1 MMMRRMA
8 SAAQLLGLLG
18 LCGCAGVSFPLFGES
33 TAAVSSPSH
42 VSPAVATTATTPA
55 TPVPVEVELA
65 SRVPTEAKSTEAVLR
80 SVLDA
85 YSHVPLEPILR
96 IETQAH
102 LRAIHALAL
111 APRGK
116 ELATA
121 SIDRTVRLWDPA
133 NGKAAHVLRPPTG
146 RRGAGTTY
154 ALAYSPDG
162 KLLATSGLTFFSRPI
177 DQLKRSTFLIY
188 FFDPVQQV
196 VTRTLEGLPGRVHHL
211 AWSHNGRYLAAAY
224 GSDNVPELGPERVAG
239 ASGVRIYDAKTLVLL
254 RETTTETPCQW
265 AEFDSAQQLHAV
277 CQRVVLQY
285 NGLQLSRMRES
296 ESGAFHKGALA
307 PDGRTLAVSHQDS
320 TRVDLL
326 DTADLSLRQ
335 RVSQEKLGV
344 AAHDIGELTLAWSQG
359 GSYLYAAGRRLN
371 PQMSSNRL
379 FKWPAT
385 GNSPPAVI
393 DVGQMDALA
402 MITGRDGRVFI
413 GTSAATV
420 LTLDSQDR
428 LNVSIDNATIDSDNR
443 PGGLRVSPDGRSVAY
458 SDDNAGAK
466 RFVFS
471 LDRRTLLPWEG
482 AKNTE
487 ILRPAL
493 IAGEPQITDW
503 RLGRQVMCAGKPL
516 DLGNSVAQNLAIDPR
531 GRGFVIGTDSSVIH
545 YDRQC
550 RRKWETLNQARSIAV
565 AIADEAGLALSQDE
579 AGVIRWMRL
588 NDGEKLL
595 SFFPSLAGRSWTTWT
610 PLGHYDASAEGEA
623 LVGWHVNRDRHREA
637 LFYGAGRFRDLFHNP
652 DEITRSLTQTDRMA
666 QDAEV
671 GRALELGR
679 AMRDRLPPQ
688 VSIVAVQ
695 EKAGKEGLVAQV
707 SFSLRVPAGDAAVRV
722 RALVNG
728 RPAGTAL
735 ALAIEDGKEEVNGQ
749 IFIPVPEEEVE
760 IALIAET
767 RSVTG
772 EPAKRR
778 LHERLADGSAAASP
792 QQRPRLYALVVGVA
806 KYESA
811 RVPPLDFPAKD
822 ARDFAQALRT
832 QSGQLYRTVDVR
844 LLTDEKATRES
855 IIDGLDWLR
864 REVTANDIAVV
875 FFAGH
880 GVNDSISQYYF
891 LPSNSDISRL
901 RSTAI
906 SNVDIVETLQ
916 SLPSKVLAFLDTC
929 HSGNVLGTGKKR
941 ALGDINRLVN
951 ELTSAEN
958 GVVVFASSTGQETSQ
973 ESPEW
978 NNGAFTKALVEGLAG
993 RGDFNHDGVI
1003 SLNELNLWVADRVKE
1018 LSGGEQHA
1026 NMIRP
1031 DSIRDFPFSLIGKQ

>member
-855 IIDGLDWLR
+855 IIDGMDWLR

>member
-1 MMMRRMA
+1 MVTRRMA
-8 SAAQLLGLLG
+8 GLGLLLG
-18 LCGCAGVSFPLFGES
+18 LCGCAGVSFPPFGQPEA
-33 TAAVSSPSH
+33 AAV
-42 VSPAVATTATTPA
+42 PAATATLS
-55 TPVPVEVELA
+55 TPVPVEVELVGRA
-65 SRVPTEAKSTEAVLR
+65 AGETKSKEAVLR
-80 SVLDA
+80 FVLDA

-102 LRAIHALAL
+102 LRAVHALAL

-116 ELATA
+116 QLATA
-121 SIDRTVRLWDPA
+121 SIDRTVRLWDPSS
-133 NGKAAHVLRPPTG
+133 GKPLDILRPPAG

-154 ALAYSPDG
+154 AMAYSPDG
-162 KLLATSGLTFFSRPI
+162 KLLATSGLTFFSRPS
-177 DQLKRSTFLIY
+177 DHLKRSSFLIY
-188 FFDPVQQV
+188 FFDPVQKI

-211 AWSHNGRYLAAAY
+211 AYSNNGRYLAVAY
-224 GSDNVPELGPERVAG
+224 GSDNVPELGPERIAG
-239 ASGVRIYDAKTLVLL
+239 ASGLRIYDAKSLVLL
-254 RETTTETPCQW
+254 RETATETPCQW
-265 AEFDSAQQLHAV
+265 AEFDSTQQLYAV

-285 NGLQLSRMRES
+285 NGLQLNRMRES
-296 ESGAFHKGALA
+296 EGDAFHKGALS

-320 TRVDLL
+320 ARVDLL
-326 DTADLSLRQ
+326 DTDDLSLRH
-335 RVSQEKLGV
+335 RISQVKLGI
-344 AAHDIGELTLAWSQG
+344 APNHFGELTLAWSQG
-359 GSYLYAAGRRLN
+359 GSYLYGAGRRLN
-371 PQMSSNRL
+371 PLVSANRL
-379 FKWPAT
+379 FKWPAS
-385 GNSPPAVI
+385 GNAAPTAI
-393 DVGQMDALA
+393 ELGQLDALA
-402 MITGRDGRVFI
+402 MLSGRDGRIYV
-413 GTSAATV
+413 GTSSATV
-420 LTLDSQDR
+420 IALDSQDR
-428 LNVSIDNATIDSDNR
+428 LKVAIDNATIDSDNR
-443 PGGLRVSPDGRSVAY
+443 PGGLRVSPDGRTVAY
-458 SDDNAGAK
+458 SDDNAGTK
-466 RFVFS
+466 RYVFS

-482 AKNTE
+482 AKRADA
-487 ILRPAL
+487 LRPAL
-493 IAGEPQITDW
+493 TDGAPEVRNW
-503 RLGRQVMCAGKPL
+503 RLGRQVLCGGKPL
-516 DLGNSVAQNLAIDPR
+516 DLGNAVAQNLAIDPR
-531 GRGFVIGTDSSVIH
+531 GRGFVIGTESSVIAF
-545 YDRQC
+545 DRQC
-550 RRKWETLNQARSIAV
+550 RRQWETHNQARSIAV

-579 AGVIRWMRL
+579 AGVIRWLRL
-588 NDGEKLL
+588 ADGQKLL

-610 PLGHYDASAEGEA
+610 PLGHYDASAEGET

-688 VSIVAVQ
+688 VRIVSTQ
-695 EKAGKEGLVAQV
+695 EKSGKEGLVAQL
-707 SFSLRVPAGDAAVRV
+707 SFALRVPTGDAAVRV

-735 ALAIEDGKEEVNGQ
+735 ALAIEDGKEETSGQ
-749 IFIPVPEEEVE
+749 IFVPLPEDEVE
-760 IALIAET
+760 IALIAES
-767 RSVTG
+767 RGIAG
-772 EPAKRR
+772 EPAKIR
-778 LHERLADGSAAASP
+778 LHERLADGSAVASA
-792 QQRPRLYALVVGVA
+792 QLRPRLYALVVGVA
-806 KYESA
+806 KYQSA
-811 RVPPLDFPAKD
+811 RVPTLDFPAKD
-822 ARDFAQALRT
+822 ATDFARALRT
-832 QSGQLYRTVDVR
+832 QAGQLYRAVDVR

-855 IIDGLDWLR
+855 IIDGMDWLR

-891 LPSNSDISRL
+891 LPNNSDVARL

-973 ESPEW
+973 ESPDW
-978 NNGAFTKALVEGLAG
+978 NNGAFTKALVEGLSG
-993 RGDFNHDGVI
+993 RGDFNRDGVI

-1018 LSGGEQHA
+1018 LSAGEQHA

-1031 DSIRDFPFSLIGKQ
+1031 DSIRDFPFSLLGKP

>member
-1 MMMRRMA
+1 MRRQLMA
-8 SAAQLLGLLG
+8 CGLLLG
-18 LCGCAGVSFPLFGES
+18 LCGCAGVSLPLFGEPTA
-33 TAAVSSPSH
+33 TAA
-42 VSPAVATTATTPA
+42 PAVATATS
-55 TPVPVEVELA
+55 PVPVEVELA
-65 SRVPTEAKSTEAVLR
+65 SRPTGEAPSHEGVLR

-133 NGKAAHVLRPPTG
+133 SGLARDALRPPTG
-146 RRGAGTTY
+146 RRGAGTPY

-162 KLLATSGLTFFSRPI
+162 KVLAASGLTFFSRPA
-177 DQLKRSTFLIY
+177 DNLKRATFLIY
-188 FFDPVQQV
+188 FFDPAQKVI
-196 VTRTLEGLPGRVHHL
+196 TRTLEGLPGRAHHL
-211 AWSHNGRYLAAAY
+211 SYSPNGRYLAVAY
-224 GSDNVPELGPERVAG
+224 GSDNVPELGPERIAG
-239 ASGVRIYDAKTLVLL
+239 ASGVRIYDAKTLALL

-265 AEFDSAQQLHAV
+265 AEFDGAQQLHAV

-285 NGLQLSRMRES
+285 NGLQLTRMRES
-296 ESGAFHKGALA
+296 EGEAFHKGALS
-307 PDGRTLAVSHQDS
+307 PDGRTLAVSHQTS

-326 DTADLSLRQ
+326 DTGDLSLRQ
-335 RVSQEKLGV
+335 KARQENPGI
-344 AAHDIGELTLAWSQG
+344 AANDVGELVLSWSQG

-371 PQMSSNRL
+371 PAMSVNRL
-379 FKWPAT
+379 FKWPAA
-385 GNSPPAVI
+385 GNSAPIAI
-393 DVGQMDALA
+393 DLGQNDALA
-402 MITGRDGRVFI
+402 MLTGKDGRIYI
-413 GTSAATV
+413 GTSSATV
-420 LTLDSQDR
+420 VALDAQDR
-428 LNVSIDNATIDSDNR
+428 LKTAIDNATIDSDNR
-443 PGGLRVSPDGRSVAY
+443 PGGLRVSPDGRTVAY
-458 SDDNAGAK
+458 SDDNAGSK

-482 AKNTE
+482 VKNAE
-487 ILRPAL
+487 ALRPARVSGAPE
-493 IAGEPQITDW
+493 ISNW
-503 RLGRQVMCAGKPL
+503 RLGRQVLCAGKPL
-516 DLGNSVAQNLAIDPR
+516 DLGSAVAQNLAIDPR

-545 YDRQC
+545 YDAQC
-550 RRKWETLNQARSIAV
+550 RRTWETHNQARSIAV

-588 NDGEKLL
+588 SDGQKLL

-652 DEITRSLTQTDRMA
+652 DEVTRSLTQTDSMA

-688 VSIVAVQ
+688 VSIVSVQ
-695 EKAGKEGLVAQV
+695 EKSSKEGLVAQL
-707 SFSLRVPAGDAAVRV
+707 SFALRVPTGDSAVRV

-728 RPAGTAL
+728 RPAGIAL
-735 ALAIEDGKEEVNGQ
+735 AMVVDDGKEETAGQ
-749 IFIPVPEEEVE
+749 IFVPLPADEAEV
-760 IALIAET
+760 ALIAES
-767 RSVTG
+767 RGVAG
-772 EPAKRR
+772 EPARLR
-778 LHERLADGSAAASP
+778 LHQRLADGGMAASA
-792 QQRPRLYALVVGVA
+792 QLRPRLYALVVGVA
-806 KYESA
+806 KYQSA
-811 RVPPLDFPAKD
+811 RVPPLDYPAKD
-822 ARDFAQALRT
+822 AADFARALKT
-832 QSGQLYRTVDVR
+832 QTGQLYRNIDVR
-844 LLTDEKATRES
+844 LLTDETATRES
-855 IIDGLDWLR
+855 IIDGMDWLR

-891 LPSNSDISRL
+891 LPSNSELTRL

-929 HSGNVLGTGKKR
+929 HSGNVMGTGKKR

-958 GVVVFASSTGQETSQ
+958 GVIVFASSTGQETSQ

-978 NNGAFTKALVEGLAG
+978 NNGAFTKALVEGLSG
-993 RGDFNHDGVI
+993 RGDFNRDGVI

-1018 LSGGEQHA
+1018 LSAGEQHA

-1031 DSIRDFPFSLIGKQ
+1031 DSIRDFPFSLPGKP

>member
-344 AAHDIGELTLAWSQG
+344 AAHDVGELTLAWSQG

-393 DVGQMDALA
+393 DLGQTDALA

-428 LNVSIDNATIDSDNR
+428 LNVAIDNATIDSDNR

-822 ARDFAQALRT
+822 ARDFARALRT
-832 QSGQLYRTVDVR
+832 QSGQLYRAVDVR

-855 IIDGLDWLR
+855 IIDGMDWLR

>member
-1 MMMRRMA
+1 MMMRRIM
-8 SAAQLLGLLG
+8 GVGMLLG
-18 LCGCAGVSFPLFGES
+18 LCGCAGLSFPNFGEP
-33 TAAVSSPSH
+33 AA
-42 VSPAVATTATTPA
+42 ATPA
-55 TPVPVEVELA
+55 PMANTPVPVEVELTRGPSGA
-65 SRVPTEAKSTEAVLR
+65 AKSRETILR

-133 NGKAAHVLRPPTG
+133 SGRAVDTLRPPTG

-154 ALAYSPDG
+154 AMAYSPDG
-162 KLLATSGLTFFSRPI
+162 KLLATSGLTFFSRPG
-177 DQLKRSTFLIY
+177 DQLKRSTFLVY
-188 FFDPVQQV
+188 FFDPAQKV
-196 VTRTLEGLPGRVHHL
+196 VARTLEGLPGRVHHL
-211 AWSHNGRYLAAAY
+211 AWSPNGRYLAVAY
-224 GSDNVPELGPERVAG
+224 GADNVPELGPERIAG
-239 ASGVRIYDAKTLVLL
+239 SSGVRIYDAKTLGLL
-254 RETTTETPCQW
+254 RETATETPCQW
-265 AEFDSAQQLHAV
+265 VEFDGAQQLYAV

-285 NGLQLSRMRES
+285 NGLQLSRMREA
-296 ESGAFHKGALA
+296 EGGAFHKGALA
-307 PDGRTLAVSHQDS
+307 PDGRTLAVSLQES
-320 TRVDLL
+320 ARVDLL
-326 DTADLSLRQ
+326 DTGDLSLRQ
-335 RVSQEKLGV
+335 RLGQEKPGM
-344 AAHDIGELTLAWSQG
+344 AANDIGELVLAWSQG
-359 GSYLYAAGRRLN
+359 GSYLYGAGRRLN
-371 PQMSSNRL
+371 PQMTGNRMY
-379 FKWPAT
+379 KWPSG
-385 GNSPPAVI
+385 GNDPPAAMDI
-393 DVGQMDALA
+393 GQLDALA
-402 MITGRDGRVFI
+402 MLSGRDGRIYV
-413 GTSAATV
+413 GTSSGTV
-420 LTLDSQDR
+420 VTLDSQDR
-428 LNVSIDNATIDSDNR
+428 LKVAVENATIDSDNR
-443 PGGLRVSPDGRSVAY
+443 PGGLWVSPDGRNVAY
-458 SDDNAGAK
+458 SDDNAGSK

-471 LDRRTLLPWEG
+471 LDRRTLLPWAG
-482 AKNTE
+482 TKNTE
-487 ILRPAL
+487 ILRPAVVG
-493 IAGEPQITDW
+493 GEPDVRNW
-503 RLGRQVMCAGKPL
+503 RLGRQVLCGGKPL
-516 DLGNSVAQNLAIDPR
+516 DLGNAVAQNLAIDPR

-550 RRKWETLNQARSIAV
+550 RRTWETLNQARSIAV

-588 NDGEKLL
+588 TDGEKLL

-623 LVGWHVNRDRHREA
+623 LVGWHVNRDRHHEA

-666 QDAEV
+666 HDAEV

-679 AMRDRLPPQ
+679 TMRDRLPPQ
-688 VSIVAVQ
+688 VRIVSTQ
-695 EKAGKEGLVAQV
+695 EKKGKEGLVAQI
-707 SFSLRVPAGDAAVRV
+707 SFALRVPTGDSAVRV

-735 ALAIEDGKEEVNGQ
+735 ALAIEDGKEETSGQ
-749 IFIPVPEEEVE
+749 IFIPLPEDEVD
-760 IALIAET
+760 IALIAES
-767 RSVTG
+767 RGVAG
-772 EPAKRR
+772 EPARVR
-778 LHERLADGSAAASP
+778 LHERLADGSAAVGA
-792 QQRPRLYALVVGVA
+792 QLRPRLYALVVGVA
-806 KYESA
+806 KYQSA
-811 RVPPLDFPAKD
+811 RVPPLDYPAKD
-822 ARDFAQALRT
+822 AGDFARTLRT
-832 QSGQLYRTVDVR
+832 QSGQLYRAVEVR

-855 IIDGLDWLR
+855 IIDGMDWLR

-891 LPSNSDISRL
+891 LPNNSDIGRL

-906 SNVDIVETLQ
+906 SNTDIVETLQ

-973 ESPEW
+973 ESPDW
-978 NNGAFTKALVEGLAG
+978 NNGAFTKALVEGLSG
-993 RGDFNHDGVI
+993 RGDFNRDGVI

-1031 DSIRDFPFSLIGKQ
+1031 DSIRDFPFSLIGKP

>member
-393 DVGQMDALA
+393 DLGQTDALA

>member
-458 SDDNAGAK
+458 SDDTAGAK

>member
-162 KLLATSGLTFFSRPI
+162 KLLATSGLTFFSRPT

-344 AAHDIGELTLAWSQG
+344 AAHDVGELTLAWSQG

-428 LNVSIDNATIDSDNR
+428 LNVAIDNATIDSDNR

-588 NDGEKLL
+588 NDGEKLR

-1031 DSIRDFPFSLIGKQ
+1031 DSIRDFPFSLMGKQ

>member
-1 MMMRRMA
+1 MMRRMTG
-8 SAAQLLGLLG
+8 AALLLG
-18 LCGCAGVSFPLFGES
+18 LCGCAGVAFPPFGEPAAA
-33 TAAVSSPSH
+33 TAP
-42 VSPAVATTATTPA
+42 TPA
-55 TPVPVEVELA
+55 ASSAPVEVELA
-65 SRVPTEAKSTEAVLR
+65 GRAAGETKSREAILR
-80 SVLDA
+80 SVLEN

-133 NGKAAHVLRPPTG
+133 SGRAVDTLRPPMG

-154 ALAYSPDG
+154 AMAYSPDG
-162 KLLATSGLTFFSRPI
+162 KLLATSGLTFFSRPS
-177 DQLKRSTFLIY
+177 DHLKRSTFLIY
-188 FFDPVQQV
+188 FFDPVQKV
-196 VTRTLEGLPGRVHHL
+196 VTRTLEGLPGRAHHL
-211 AWSHNGRYLAAAY
+211 AWSHNGRYLAVAY
-224 GSDNVPELGPERVAG
+224 GADNVPELGPERIAG
-239 ASGVRIYDAKTLVLL
+239 ASGVRIYDARSLALL

-265 AEFDSAQQLHAV
+265 LEFDSSQQLYAV

-296 ESGAFHKGALA
+296 EGGAFHKGALA
-307 PDGRTLAVSHQDS
+307 PDGRTLAVSHQES

-326 DTADLSLRQ
+326 DTSDLSLRQ

-344 AAHDIGELTLAWSQG
+344 AATDVGELQLSWSQG

-371 PQMSSNRL
+371 PLMTANRL
-379 FKWPAT
+379 FKWAAG
-385 GNSPPAVI
+385 GNSPPIAI
-393 DVGQMDALA
+393 DLGQLDALA
-402 MITGRDGRVFI
+402 MLAGRDGRIYV
-413 GTSAATV
+413 GTSSATV

-428 LNVSIDNATIDSDNR
+428 LNAAIDNATIDSDNR
-443 PGGLRVSPDGRSVAY
+443 PGGLRVSPDGRAVAY
-458 SDDNAGAK
+458 SDDNAGT
-466 RFVFS
+466 RRYVFS

-482 AKNTE
+482 AKHTE
-487 ILRPAL
+487 ALRPAL
-493 IAGEPQITDW
+493 IEGAPEVRNW
-503 RLGRQVMCAGKPL
+503 RLSRQVLCAGKPL
-516 DLGNSVAQNLAIDPR
+516 DLGNAVAQNLAIDPR
-531 GRGFVIGTDSSVIH
+531 GRGFVIGTESSVIA

-550 RRKWETLNQARSIAV
+550 RRQWETHNQARSIAV

-579 AGVIRWMRL
+579 AGVIRWLRL
-588 NDGEKLL
+588 SDGQKLL

-610 PLGHYDASAEGEA
+610 PLGHYDASAEGET

-666 QDAEV
+666 QDAEI

-688 VSIVAVQ
+688 VRIVSTQ
-695 EKAGKEGLVAQV
+695 EKKGKDGLVAQL
-707 SFSLRVPAGDAAVRV
+707 SFALRVPTGDAAVRV

-735 ALAIEDGKEEVNGQ
+735 ALAIEDGKEETSGQ
-749 IFIPVPEEEVE
+749 MFVPLPDDEVE
-760 IALIAET
+760 IALIAES
-767 RSVTG
+767 RGVAG
-772 EPAKRR
+772 EPAKVR
-778 LHERLADGSAAASP
+778 LHERLADGSPAVGA
-792 QQRPRLYALVVGVA
+792 QMRPRLYALVVGVA
-806 KYESA
+806 KYQSA
-811 RVPPLDFPAKD
+811 RVPALDFPAKD
-822 ARDFAQALRT
+822 ATDFARALRT
-832 QSGQLYRTVDVR
+832 QAGQLYRAVDVR

-855 IIDGLDWLR
+855 IIDGMDWLR

-891 LPSNSDISRL
+891 LPNNSDVTRL

-906 SNVDIVETLQ
+906 SNADIVETLQ

-973 ESPEW
+973 ESPDW
-978 NNGAFTKALVEGLAG
+978 NNGAFTKALVEGLSG
-993 RGDFNHDGVI
+993 RGDFNRDGVI
-1003 SLNELNLWVADRVKE
+1003 SLNELNLWVADRVKD
-1018 LSGGEQHA
+1018 LSAGEQHA

-1031 DSIRDFPFSLIGKQ
+1031 DSIRDFPFSLTGKP

>member
-1 MMMRRMA
+1 MMRQMMG
-8 SAAQLLGLLG
+8 LGLLLG
-18 LCGCAGVSFPLFGES
+18 LCGCAGISFPNFGEP
-33 TAAVSSPSH
+33 AA
-42 VSPAVATTATTPA
+42 PAVTPMA
-55 TPVPVEVELA
+55 GSPVPVEVELVSRA
-65 SRVPTEAKSTEAVLR
+65 SSEPKSSEAVLR

-121 SIDRTVRLWDPA
+121 SIDRTIRLWDPA
-133 NGKAAHVLRPPTG
+133 SGRAVDTLRPPTG

-162 KLLATSGLTFFSRPI
+162 KLLATSGLTFFSRPG
-177 DQLKRSTFLIY
+177 DNLKRSTFLVY
-188 FFDPVQQV
+188 FFDPAQKV

-211 AWSHNGRYLAAAY
+211 AWSPNGRYLAVAY
-224 GSDNVPELGPERVAG
+224 GSDNVPELGPERIAG
-239 ASGVRIYDAKTLVLL
+239 ASGVRIYDAKTLALL

-265 AEFDSAQQLHAV
+265 AEFDGAQQLYAV

-307 PDGRTLAVSHQDS
+307 PDGRTLAVSRQES
-320 TRVDLL
+320 ARVDLL
-326 DTADLSLRQ
+326 DTSDLSLRQ

-344 AAHDIGELTLAWSQG
+344 AASDVGELALAWSQG
-359 GSYLYAAGRRLN
+359 GSYLYGAGRRLN
-371 PQMSSNRL
+371 PQVASNRM
-379 FKWPAT
+379 FKWPAS
-385 GNSPPAVI
+385 GNSPPAVVDI
-393 DVGQMDALA
+393 GQLDALA
-402 MITGRDGRVFI
+402 MLTGRDGRTFV
-413 GTSAATV
+413 GTSAGTV
-420 LTLDSQDR
+420 VTLDNQDR
-428 LNVSIDNATIDSDNR
+428 LNVAVENATIDSDNR
-443 PGGLRVSPDGRSVAY
+443 PGGLRVSPDGRTVAY
-458 SDDNAGAK
+458 SDDNAGTK

-471 LDRRTLLPWEG
+471 LDRRTLLPWDG

-493 IAGEPQITDW
+493 IAGEPQVVNW
-503 RLGRQVMCAGKPL
+503 RLGRHVMCAGKPL
-516 DLGNSVAQNLAIDPR
+516 DLGGAVAQNLAIDPR

-550 RRKWETLNQARSIAV
+550 RRTWETLNQARSIAV
-565 AIADEAGLALSQDE
+565 TIADEAGLALSQDE

-588 NDGEKLL
+588 ADGQKLL

-688 VSIVAVQ
+688 VRIVSTQ
-695 EKAGKEGLVAQV
+695 EKKGKEGLVAQL
-707 SFSLRVPAGDAAVRV
+707 SFALRVPTGDSAVRV

-735 ALAIEDGKEEVNGQ
+735 ALAIEDGKEETLGQ
-749 IFIPVPEEEVE
+749 IFVPLPEDEVE
-760 IALIAET
+760 IALIAES
-767 RSVTG
+767 RGVAG
-772 EPAKRR
+772 EPAKLR
-778 LHERLADGSAAASP
+778 LHERLADGSMAASA
-792 QQRPRLYALVVGVA
+792 QLRPRLYALVVGVA
-806 KYESA
+806 KYQSA

-832 QSGQLYRTVDVR
+832 QSGQLYRAVDVR

-855 IIDGLDWLR
+855 IIDGMDWLR

-891 LPSNSDISRL
+891 LPSNSDITRL

-978 NNGAFTKALVEGLAG
+978 NNGAFTKALVEGLSG
-993 RGDFNHDGVI
+993 RGDFNRDGVI

-1031 DSIRDFPFSLIGKQ
+1031 DSIRDFPFSLTGKP

>member
-1 MMMRRMA
+1 MMRRWA
-8 SAAQLLGLLG
+8 GFGLLLG
-18 LCGCAGVSFPLFGES
+18 LCGCAGVSFPNLDE
-33 TAAVSSPSH
+33 TAAAGDAPVAA
-42 VSPAVATTATTPA
+42 PAASAQ
-55 TPVPVEVELA
+55 VPVEAELV
-65 SRVPTEAKSTEAVLR
+65 SRAAGERKSREAILR

-121 SIDRTVRLWDPA
+121 SVDRTVRLWDPA
-133 NGKAAHVLRPPTG
+133 SGRAVDTLRPPTG

-154 ALAYSPDG
+154 AMAYSPDG
-162 KLLATSGLTFFSRPI
+162 KLLATSGLSFFARPT
-177 DQLKRSTFLIY
+177 DHLRRSSFLIY
-188 FFDPVQQV
+188 FFDPAQKI

-211 AWSHNGRYLAAAY
+211 AYSGNGRYLAVAY
-224 GSDNVPELGPERVAG
+224 GADNVPELGPERIAG
-239 ASGVRIYDAKTLVLL
+239 ASGVRVYDARTLALL
-254 RETTTETPCQW
+254 RETATETPCQW

-277 CQRVVLQY
+277 CQRVVLQF

-296 ESGAFHKGALA
+296 EGDAFHKGALS

-320 TRVDLL
+320 ARVDLL
-326 DTADLSLRQ
+326 DTGDLSLRQ
-335 RVSQEKLGV
+335 RVSQVRAGI
-344 AAHDIGELTLAWSQG
+344 APTDYGELALAWSQG
-359 GSYLYAAGRRLN
+359 GSYLYGAGRRLRA
-371 PQMSSNRL
+371 QVAANRL
-379 FKWPAT
+379 FKWPAA
-385 GNSPPAVI
+385 GSHAPAVI
-393 DVGQMDALA
+393 DLGQTDALA
-402 MITGRDGRVFI
+402 MLAGRDGRIYV

-420 LTLDSQDR
+420 LTVDSQDR
-428 LNVSIDNATIDSDNR
+428 LGTAIDNATIDSDNR
-443 PGGLRVSPDGRSVAY
+443 PGGLQVSADGRTVAY
-458 SDDNAGAK
+458 SDDNAGT
-466 RFVFS
+466 RRYVFA

-482 AKNTE
+482 AKNTDA
-487 ILRPAL
+487 LRPAVVT
-493 IAGEPQITDW
+493 GDPDVRNW
-503 RLGRQVMCAGKPL
+503 RLGREVRCAGKPL
-516 DLGNSVAQNLAIDPR
+516 DLGNAVAQNLAIDPR
-531 GRGFVIGTDSSVIH
+531 GRGFVIGTDTGIIH

-550 RRKWETLNQARSIAV
+550 RRQWETLNQARSIAV
-565 AIADEAGLALSQDE
+565 AIADEAGLALAQDE
-579 AGVIRWMRL
+579 AGVIRWFRL
-588 NDGEKLL
+588 ADGEKLL

-666 QDAEV
+666 HDAEV

-688 VSIVAVQ
+688 IRIVATQ
-695 EKAGKEGLVAQV
+695 EKKGKEGLVAQL
-707 SFSLRVPAGDAAVRV
+707 SFALRVPTGDAAVRV

-728 RPAGTAL
+728 RPAGAAL
-735 ALAIEDGKEEVNGQ
+735 ALAIEDGKEETSGQ
-749 IFIPVPEEEVE
+749 IFVPLPDDEVE
-760 IALIAET
+760 VALIAES
-767 RSVTG
+767 RGVAG
-772 EPAKRR
+772 EPARLR
-778 LHERLADGSAAASP
+778 LHEKLADGAAAGA
-792 QQRPRLYALVVGVA
+792 QLRPRLYALVVGVA
-806 KYESA
+806 KYQSA
-811 RVPPLDFPAKD
+811 RVPPLDYPAKD
-822 ARDFAQALRT
+822 AADFARALQT
-832 QSGQLYRTVDVR
+832 QSGQLYRAVEVR
-844 LLTDEKATRES
+844 LLTDAKATRES
-855 IIDGLDWLR
+855 IIDGMDWLR

-891 LPSNSDISRL
+891 LPNNSDIARL

-906 SNVDIVETLQ
+906 SNIDIVETLQ

-978 NNGAFTKALVEGLAG
+978 NNGAFTKALVEGLSG
-993 RGDFNHDGVI
+993 RGDFNRDGVI

-1031 DSIRDFPFSLIGKQ
+1031 DSIRDFPFSLLGKP

>member
-1 MMMRRMA
+1 MMMRQMMGFG
-8 SAAQLLGLLG
+8 LLLG
-18 LCGCAGVSFPLFGES
+18 LCGCAGISFPNFGEPAVPAV
-33 TAAVSSPSH
+33 TPAVTPMVSS
-42 VSPAVATTATTPA
+42 
-55 TPVPVEVELA
+55 PVPVEVELV
-65 SRVPTEAKSTEAVLR
+65 SRPSGEAKSSEAVLR

-133 NGKAAHVLRPPTG
+133 SGRAVDTLRPPTG

-162 KLLATSGLTFFSRPI
+162 KLLATSGLTFFSRPS
-177 DQLKRSTFLIY
+177 DNLKRSTFLVY
-188 FFDPVQQV
+188 FFDPAQKV

-211 AWSHNGRYLAAAY
+211 AWSPNGRYLAVAY
-224 GSDNVPELGPERVAG
+224 GSDNVPELGPERIAG
-239 ASGVRIYDAKTLVLL
+239 ASGVRIYEAKTLVLL

-265 AEFDSAQQLHAV
+265 AEFDGAQQLYAV

-307 PDGRTLAVSHQDS
+307 PDGRTLAVSRQES
-320 TRVDLL
+320 ARVDLL
-326 DTADLSLRQ
+326 DTSDLSLRQ

-344 AAHDIGELTLAWSQG
+344 AASDVGELALAWSQG
-359 GSYLYAAGRRLN
+359 GSYLYGAGRRLN
-371 PQMSSNRL
+371 PQVASNRM
-379 FKWPAT
+379 FKWPAS
-385 GNSPPAVI
+385 GNSPPAVVDI
-393 DVGQMDALA
+393 GQLDALA
-402 MITGRDGRVFI
+402 MLTGRDGRTFV
-413 GTSAATV
+413 GTSAGTV
-420 LTLDSQDR
+420 VTLDNQDR
-428 LNVSIDNATIDSDNR
+428 LNVTVENATIDSDNR
-443 PGGLRVSPDGRSVAY
+443 PGGLRVSPDGRTVAY

-471 LDRRTLLPWEG
+471 LDRRTLLPWNG
-482 AKNTE
+482 TKNTE

-493 IAGEPQITDW
+493 IAGEPQVVNW
-503 RLGRQVMCAGKPL
+503 RLGRHVMCAGKPL
-516 DLGNSVAQNLAIDPR
+516 DLGSAVAQNLAIDPR

-550 RRKWETLNQARSIAV
+550 RRTWETLNQARSIAV

-588 NDGEKLL
+588 ADGQKLL

-688 VSIVAVQ
+688 VRIVSTQ
-695 EKAGKEGLVAQV
+695 EKKGKEGLVAQI
-707 SFSLRVPAGDAAVRV
+707 SFALRVPTGDSAVRV

-735 ALAIEDGKEEVNGQ
+735 ALAIEDGKEETLGQ
-749 IFIPVPEEEVE
+749 IFVPLPEDEVE
-760 IALIAET
+760 IALIAES
-767 RSVTG
+767 RGVAG
-772 EPAKRR
+772 EPAKLR
-778 LHERLADGSAAASP
+778 LHERLADGSMATGA
-792 QQRPRLYALVVGVA
+792 QLRPRLYALVVGVA
-806 KYESA
+806 KYQSA

-832 QSGQLYRTVDVR
+832 QSGQLYRAVDVR

-855 IIDGLDWLR
+855 IIDGMDWLR

-891 LPSNSDISRL
+891 LPSNSDVARL

-929 HSGNVLGTGKKR
+929 HSGNVLGTGKKQR

-993 RGDFNHDGVI
+993 RSDFNRDGVI

-1031 DSIRDFPFSLIGKQ
+1031 DSIRDFPFSLIGKP